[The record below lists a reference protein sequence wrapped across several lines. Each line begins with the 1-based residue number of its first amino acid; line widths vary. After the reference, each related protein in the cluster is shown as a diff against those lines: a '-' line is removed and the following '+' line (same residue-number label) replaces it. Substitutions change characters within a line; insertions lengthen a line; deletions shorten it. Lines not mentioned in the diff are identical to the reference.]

1 MYFFILNTDYTP
13 PSILQGAQGE
23 PGVPGTPG
31 EAGLA
36 GLPGPMGPV
45 GQPGP
50 PGPPGPSYRVGFVS
64 YRQSNKL
71 LIFIAVIWLFVMKS
85 VLVFEGRHG
94 GLGRRLRQRTSRR
107 QRTRR
112 NTGQY

>member
-1 MYFFILNTDYTP
+1 MYFFILNTDYSHS
-13 PSILQGAQGE
+13 SILQGAQGE

-64 YRQSNKL
+64 YRHVL
-71 LIFIAVIWLFVMKS
+71 EGKS
-85 VLVFEGRHG
+85 KIKC
-94 GLGRRLRQRTSRR
+94 
-107 QRTRR
+107 
-112 NTGQY
+112 